1 MLKIIFLIYNYGI
14 KQQIL
19 KGCMFVVSA
28 WAPWADE
35 DGSYRIV
42 SADATTDGYVRKVYL
57 KSKIKIVTEDIS
69 YNKKEN

>member
-1 MLKIIFLIYNYGI
+1 
-14 KQQIL
+14 
-19 KGCMFVVSA
+19 MFVVSA

-42 SADATTDGYVRKVYL
+42 SADATTDGYVRKIYL

-69 YNKKEN
+69 NNKKEK